1 MNTVCGS
8 CYAHHAVAH
17 YLLTKQTR
25 FVPMQVA
32 PARAPTTEEGAEE
45 DRDGLQ
51 GYGGSSN
58 GGGGGSGSDSEE
70 EEDEEGAGGLSVE
83 TLHRLLAKARG
94 PREGAGILRCSKLG
108 CSKRN
113 TA

>member
-1 MNTVCGS
+1 MS
-8 CYAHHAVAH
+8 E
-17 YLLTKQTR
+17 LR
-25 FVPMQVA
+25 SI
-32 PARAPTTEEGAEE
+32 RAGE
-45 DRDGLQ
+45 DEQRRMADILQ
-51 GYGGSSN
+51 RLYQQEVE
-58 GGGGGSGSDSEE
+58 GGGSGSDSEE